1 MKKGITLGAVLFI
14 LGICA
19 ADSSSIIP
27 TIIFCVLGS
36 VLVTGSLLCEK
47 KHF

>member
-1 MKKGITLGAVLFI
+1 MKKGITLGAILFI

-27 TIIFCVLGS
+27 TIILCFVGGVLAIGN
-36 VLVTGSLLCEK
+36 LLCEK
-47 KHF
+47 HF